1 MGLFVQRRARLG
13 VPYPAASMTR
23 RTKPD
28 GGATAIEYGIMMAL
42 VAALLIGVV
51 ATLGESVVLMFN
63 SAIDRF

>member
-1 MGLFVQRRARLG
+1 
-13 VPYPAASMTR
+13 
-23 RTKPD
+23 
-28 GGATAIEYGIMMAL
+28 MMAL